1 MKPALGLGL
10 AAALLALLLQG
21 WLRPVELVATDL
33 LMRLRGPQPADPRI
47 TIVDI
52 DETGID
58 GVGRWPWR
66 RIHMA
71 RLIDRL
77 KADGARVIALDAVF
91 SEPSLHDADADLSG
105 DDRALAESI
114 RRAGNVVLGYFFR
127 QQAGS
132 PPPPGALAGAAFNA
146 VFEPPEGIPIPR
158 RRGVEANLPLFAR
171 AAAAQGFFSHERE
184 GGVLRHYSLAVRH
197 GGGAYPPLALRAAGL
212 FLGQSELTL
221 ASQSGVA
228 VIEIAGRAVHANE
241 RGELW
246 VNYRGPRKTYPTVS
260 AAHVLNGTFQP
271 GTFRDRLVLVGLSES
286 GLADLQA
293 SPFGEMPGVEVHANV
308 ADDLLNGTYIRDTG
322 MLAGLSLAALVLLAL
337 AVALLV
343 LRTERHLTGA
353 LLAAAL
359 VLAWPV
365 LAYWAFVTAGWHL
378 QAVSPVLAGSLALV
392 GSLRYRVATE
402 EARAQRIKQTFQHYV
417 SGAVVDEML
426 RHPERV
432 KLGGERRQMTVLFS
446 DIRGFTSISET
457 LDPEALV
464 QLLNELFT
472 PMTRIVLDHGGTLDK
487 YMGDALMAFF
497 GAPLNQPDHAA
508 RACRATLAM
517 RDELVRLNAG
527 WHATGKLP
535 PHLTL
540 GIGIG
545 LNSGE
550 MSVGNVGSEAVFGYT
565 VIGDNVNLGSR
576 IEGLNKDY
584 GTQILV
590 SESTREA
597 AGDGLLFRE
606 LDWVRVKGKLQPVGL
621 HELLATLPAA
631 ADDTERAETFAR
643 GLALYRAQSFVAAA
657 ETFAALADRLGDGP
671 AKAFLERCRHYQED
685 PPPADW
691 DGVEVRKTK

>member
-66 RIHMA
+66 RTHMA

-91 SEPSLHDADADLSG
+91 SEPSLRDADVDLSG

-127 QQAGS
+127 QKAGS
-132 PPPPGALAGAAFNA
+132 PPTPGALAGAAFNA
-146 VFEPPEGIPIPR
+146 VYEPPEGIPIPR

-184 GGVLRHYSLAVRH
+184 GGVLRHYSLAIRH
-197 GGGAYPPLALRAAGL
+197 GDDAYPPLALRAAGL
-212 FLGQSELTL
+212 FLGRSELAL

-260 AAHVLNGTFQP
+260 AAQVLNGTFQP

-359 VLAWPV
+359 VLAWP
-365 LAYWAFVTAGWHL
+365 AAAFFAFVTAGWHL
-378 QAVSPVLAGSLALV
+378 QVVSPLLAGSLALV

-527 WHATGKLP
+527 WQATGKLP

-540 GIGIG
+540 GLGIG

-631 ADDTERAETFAR
+631 ADDTERAEAFAH
-643 GLALYRAQSFVAAA
+643 GLALYRAQSFAAAA
-657 ETFAALADRLGDGP
+657 EIFATLADHRADGP